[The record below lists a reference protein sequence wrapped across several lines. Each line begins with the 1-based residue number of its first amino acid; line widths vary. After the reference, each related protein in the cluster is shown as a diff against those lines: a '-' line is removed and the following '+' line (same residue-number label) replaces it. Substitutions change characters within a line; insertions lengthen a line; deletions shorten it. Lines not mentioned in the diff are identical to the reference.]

1 MYAKKKSVSMKAV
14 VLLLAVVLLIGCVAG
29 GTLAWLYTSTDP
41 VTNTFIAGEIGTLK
55 LEETDKTSQN
65 DNGKYIIVPGAD
77 IKKDP
82 VITYTPATDAKAN
95 VSAYIFVEVSNA
107 TGSTGT
113 WILGSDKKTF
123 TADELSWVIADGWTH
138 LSGNVFYQMAGDSA
152 VTAHVIKD
160 DRISV
165 ASSIVKGDDMTDAVN
180 AASGLTFTA
189 YAIQQD
195 TFADAAAAWTALQD
209 SNP

>member
-1 MYAKKKSVSMKAV
+1 MYAKKSVSMKVV